1 MEHPPKKLSDRV
13 LRPLLRG
20 LGCGRAQLAH
30 EMLSGGGANPIRLWF
45 LHLENAPLS
54 APAAQAGGHSQCCLK
69 GRMRLPSFLPKVFRR
84 LRVWRE
90 SRVKTGPLSPLA
102 VRGADGFTIAE
113 ATLATAVVG
122 MGFLAVFNTNAY
134 QLKLVKK
141 TRETNAASLALQERV
156 ETMRISNWRQM
167 TNASYVAGTLM
178 LKPTQSSGPL
188 SGLEESITVSAYPD
202 PSVCEPLTVVRNAS
216 GTHTPPSGGVGL
228 SDQRIARV
236 DLSVSWLG
244 SNGQT
249 FQRSSS
255 TLISN
260 SGISRLNLANN
271 STSTD
276 TTSTDTT
283 STDTTSTDTT
293 GTGTTGTGTGSP
305 NGNGNGNGNSNANSN
320 PHGNTGGK
328 NGKG

>member
-1 MEHPPKKLSDRV
+1 
-13 LRPLLRG
+13 
-20 LGCGRAQLAH
+20 
-30 EMLSGGGANPIRLWF
+30 
-45 LHLENAPLS
+45 
-54 APAAQAGGHSQCCLK
+54 
-69 GRMRLPSFLPKVFRR
+69 
-84 LRVWRE
+84 
-90 SRVKTGPLSPLA
+90 LA
-102 VRGADGFTIAE
+102 VRGAGGFTIAE

-178 LKPTQSSGPL
+178 LSPTQSSGPL
-188 SGLEESITVSAYPD
+188 SALEESITVSAYPD
-202 PSVCEPLTVVRNAS
+202 PSVCQPLTVVRNAS
-216 GTHTPPSGGVGL
+216 GIRTTPSGGTGL

-271 STSTD
+271 STGTG
-276 TTSTDTT
+276 
-283 STDTTSTDTT
+283 TT
-293 GTGTTGTGTGSP
+293 GTGTTGTGTTGTGTTSTGTTSTGTTNTGTTGTGTTGTGTTGTGTTGTGTTGTGTTGTGTTGTGTTGTGTTGTGTTGTGTTGTGTTGTGTTGTGTTGTGSSNG

>member
-1 MEHPPKKLSDRV
+1 
-13 LRPLLRG
+13 
-20 LGCGRAQLAH
+20 
-30 EMLSGGGANPIRLWF
+30 
-45 LHLENAPLS
+45 
-54 APAAQAGGHSQCCLK
+54 
-69 GRMRLPSFLPKVFRR
+69 MRLPSFLPQVIRR

-90 SRVKTGPLSPLA
+90 SRVKTGTLSPLA
-102 VRGADGFTIAE
+102 VRGAGGFTIAE

-178 LKPTQSSGPL
+178 LSPTQSSGPL

-202 PSVCEPLTVVRNAS
+202 PSVCETLKVLRKAS
-216 GTHTPPSGGVGL
+216 GTRTTPSGGAGL

-271 STSTD
+271 STSTG
-276 TTSTDTT
+276 TTSTGTT
-283 STDTTSTDTT
+283 STGTTSAGTTSTGTTSTGTT
-293 GTGTTGTGTGSP
+293 GTGTTGTGTTSTGTTGTGTTGTGTTGTGTTGTGTTGTGTTGTGTTGTGTSNG